1 MINQSFCSLSVPD
14 WIMIPPILLLVS
26 ICIQASTLASPSI
39 YNYPS
44 HYSSGL
50 FYDNIYWSDILRL
63 VILLLWVYL
72 LYPNLIPY
80 YLLSGVMELRSSQNP
95 SSFARHNHPHIVGSM
110 VDSMTWSFLYRNRFF
125 CKLLYA
131 LPAHMCDTVPWN
143 VPLKTTC
150 VRASSDPISLFLL

>member
-14 WIMIPPILLLVS
+14 WIIIPPILLLSS

-63 VILLLWVYL
+63 VIVSIFIISESYSLLLVIRCNGITILSVFNWSILNNNVKTHL
-72 LYPNLIPY
+72 FFEFRFAAFPGKTIRLSITGKSPATLI
-80 YLLSGVMELRSSQNP
+80 LAGGHS
-95 SSFARHNHPHIVGSM
+95 
-110 VDSMTWSFLYRNRFF
+110 
-125 CKLLYA
+125 
-131 LPAHMCDTVPWN
+131 
-143 VPLKTTC
+143 
-150 VRASSDPISLFLL
+150 